1 MKQLK
6 LLLVDDEPQILESLS
21 QLFDYDYR
29 VLTAT
34 SGEAALSLLNSH
46 RDVAIVISDQ
56 RMAGM
61 RGVDLLRH
69 VKQIIPES
77 MRILLTGY
85 SDLES
90 VLQSVNVGEVFRYV
104 RKPWQPDTLKSIV
117 ALAAATYILRGQRE
131 KKQDLF
137 SDTSASLVNAL
148 KFNAPPA
155 AHESLP
161 SDSQQAHL
169 KPDAPNDKQEDLE
182 SDTLNNNDASSDEQR
197 SIEQRPTETPFIEPP
212 PIDAAVPNATF
223 SLEQE
228 FLHDVE
234 KTLDTLPVHL
244 DLDDDIQPIENL
256 QAEFQSYFTDDI
268 LAELK
273 RYESFEEEFFARL
286 NEANDLDLIASDD
299 LGSFEKRFCGKS
311 GKPRVLFV
319 DDDSDVLYLIS
330 ETFKREYDVFTCLSA
345 ESAMELLE
353 GKSFFACIVADLRMP
368 GQSGSEFLIQAE
380 AIEPLVPKILMSS
393 YADAE
398 VIVSLVNHG
407 LLYRF
412 VSKPYDVPNLKNI
425 IVSAVEECRRRVERG
440 LKYRGIKK
448 AFLNSKENAKPVQQ
462 DELYFAPKDTVADG
476 LRTQLENLNRLTK
489 K

>member
-6 LLLVDDEPQILESLS
+6 LLVVDDEPQVLESLT
-21 QLFDYDYR
+21 QLFDYDYK

-46 RDVAIVISDQ
+46 RDTAIIISDQ
-56 RMAGM
+56 RMGGM

-69 VKQIIPES
+69 VKQLIPES

-117 ALAAATYILRGQRE
+117 ALAAATYILRGQRD
-131 KKQDLF
+131 KKQDF
-137 SDTSASLVNAL
+137 ISDKSAPLVNAL
-148 KFNAPPA
+148 KFNAPTHGAP
-155 AHESLP
+155 ESLVP
-161 SDSQQAHL
+161 KPNQDALHTDAHDDKSDS
-169 KPDAPNDKQEDLE
+169 KPHTTD
-182 SDTLNNNDASSDEQR
+182 
-197 SIEQRPTETPFIEPP
+197 TPFTDDAIPAKQNPVPHVEPP
-212 PIDAAVPNATF
+212 EVLQPA
-223 SLEQE
+223 
-228 FLHDVE
+228 FLSDVE

-244 DLDDDIQPIENL
+244 ELNDEIQPIENL

-345 ESAMELLE
+345 ASAMELLE

-412 VSKPYDVPNLKNI
+412 VSKPYDVPNLKAI

-448 AFLNSKENAKPVQQ
+448 AFLDYKPHEKPIEH
-462 DELYFAPKDTVADG
+462 DELYFAPKESSPDE
-476 LRTQLENLNRLTK
+476 LRTQLEKLNRLTK
-489 K
+489 KSS

>member
-1 MKQLK
+1 MKRLK
-6 LLLVDDEPQILESLS
+6 LLLVDDEPLILESLS
-21 QLFDYDYR
+21 QLFDYDYS
-29 VLTAT
+29 VLTAN

-46 RDVAIVISDQ
+46 RDVAIIISDQ

-137 SDTSASLVNAL
+137 SDTSAPLVNAL
-148 KFNAPPA
+148 KFNAPPN
-155 AHESLP
+155 EIELP
-161 SDSQQAHL
+161 PSNSQQTHL
-169 KPDAPNDKQEDLE
+169 QPNVPDDKQADLE
-182 SDTLNNNDASSDEQR
+182 TQTPINNDASSIEQR
-197 SIEQRPTETPFIEPP
+197 STETPFIEPSP
-212 PIDAAVPNATF
+212 VDTADATAID
-223 SLEQE
+223 SLEQD

-234 KTLDTLPVHL
+234 KTLDTMPVHL
-244 DLDDDIQPIENL
+244 AIEDDIQPIENL

-425 IVSAVEECRRRVERG
+425 IASAVAECRSRVERG
-440 LKYRGIKK
+440 LKYRGLKK

-462 DELYFAPKDTVADG
+462 DELYFAPKDPANDG

>member
-6 LLLVDDEPQILESLS
+6 LLLVDDEPQILESLT
-21 QLFDYDYR
+21 QLFDYDYK

-34 SGEAALSLLNSH
+34 SGEAALSLLNAH
-46 RDVAIVISDQ
+46 RDTAIIISDQ

-69 VKQIIPES
+69 VKQLIPES

-131 KKQDLF
+131 KRSELSLEK
-137 SDTSASLVNAL
+137 SPSLVNAL
-148 KFNAPPA
+148 KTLPP
-155 AHESLP
+155 
-161 SDSQQAHL
+161 
-169 KPDAPNDKQEDLE
+169 
-182 SDTLNNNDASSDEQR
+182 SS
-197 SIEQRPTETPFIEPP
+197 EPP
-212 PIDAAVPNATF
+212 RIDDEVKVLPPSPTVELTPVSPSPTDPTDPMNIET
-223 SLEQE
+223 E
-228 FLHDVE
+228 FLSDVE
-234 KTLDTLPVHL
+234 KTLESFSIHPV
-244 DLDDDIQPIENL
+244 DEEDIKPIENL
-256 QAEFQSYFTDDI
+256 QAEFQSYFTNDI
-268 LAELK
+268 LAELR

-286 NEANDLDLIASDD
+286 NEANDLDLIVSDD
-299 LGSFEKRFCGKS
+299 LSSFEKRFCGKS

-345 ESAMELLE
+345 ESAIELLE

-398 VIVSLVNHG
+398 VIISLVNHG

-412 VSKPYDVPNLKNI
+412 VSKPYDVPNLKRI

-448 AFLNSKENAKPVQQ
+448 AFLDFKGSDKPIEQN
-462 DELYFAPKDTVADG
+462 ELYFPPKEATLDAIH
-476 LRTQLENLNRLTK
+476 TQLEKLNRLTPK

>member
-1 MKQLK
+1 MQKLK
-6 LLLVDDEPQILESLS
+6 LLLVDDEPLILESLS
-21 QLFDYDYR
+21 QLFDYDYK

-46 RDVAIVISDQ
+46 RDTAIVISDQ
-56 RMAGM
+56 RMGGM
-61 RGVDLLRH
+61 PGVDLLRH
-69 VKQIIPES
+69 VKQLIPES

-90 VLQSVNVGEVFRYV
+90 VLQSVNVGEVFRYA

-117 ALAAATYILRGQRE
+117 ALAAATYILRSQRE
-131 KKQDLF
+131 KKQDF
-137 SDTSASLVNAL
+137 ISEKSAPLVNAL
-148 KFNAPPA
+148 KVNAPEPPA
-155 AHESLP
+155 PPSL
-161 SDSQQAHL
+161 SDDL
-169 KPDAPNDKQEDLE
+169 PTDTIPPAP
-182 SDTLNNNDASSDEQR
+182 TSS
-197 SIEQRPTETPFIEPP
+197 PFIEPP
-212 PIDAAVPNATF
+212 PTHATPADAPDPLAHG
-223 SLEQE
+223 
-228 FLHDVE
+228 FLSDFE
-234 KTLDTLPVHL
+234 KTIDTLPVQPI
-244 DLDDDIQPIENL
+244 DDDDIKPIENL

-412 VSKPYDVPNLKNI
+412 VSKPYDVPNLKSI

-448 AFLNSKENAKPVQQ
+448 AFLDSKASIKPIEQ
-462 DELYFAPKDTVADG
+462 DELYFAPKETEPDA
-476 LRTQLENLNRLTK
+476 LRTQLEKLNHLTK

>member
-1 MKQLK
+1 MKRLK
-6 LLLVDDEPQILESLS
+6 LLLVDDEPQVLESLS
-21 QLFDYDYR
+21 QLFDYDYN

-46 RDVAIVISDQ
+46 RDAAIIISDQ
-56 RMAGM
+56 RMGGM

-69 VKQIIPES
+69 VKQLIPES

-131 KKQDLF
+131 KKADLP
-137 SDTSASLVNAL
+137 SSASPSLVKAL
-148 KFNAPPA
+148 QSLPAKPESDDASLPTLRDDATTLQSDFAAEPPSPIEPALAPP
-155 AHESLP
+155 
-161 SDSQQAHL
+161 
-169 KPDAPNDKQEDLE
+169 
-182 SDTLNNNDASSDEQR
+182 
-197 SIEQRPTETPFIEPP
+197 ETPKPAAPAPDDIANDYLRDIE
-212 PIDAAVPNATF
+212 N
-223 SLEQE
+223 
-228 FLHDVE
+228 
-234 KTLDTLPVHL
+234 TLDALPIQPIEEE
-244 DLDDDIQPIENL
+244 DIKPIENL

-299 LGSFEKRFCGKS
+299 ISSFEKRFCGKS

-319 DDDSDVLYLIS
+319 DDDSDVLYLLS

-425 IVSAVEECRRRVERG
+425 IVSAVAECRRRVENG
-440 LKYRGIKK
+440 LKYRGMKK
-448 AFLNSKENAKPVQQ
+448 AYLAAAQTSKAVEQ
-462 DELYFAPKDTVADG
+462 DELYFPPKESAPDNLHA
-476 LRTQLENLNRLTK
+476 QLDKLNRLAK

>member
-1 MKQLK
+1 MQKLK
-6 LLLVDDEPQILESLS
+6 LLLVDDEPLILESLS
-21 QLFDYDYR
+21 QLFDYDYK

-46 RDVAIVISDQ
+46 RDTAIVISDQ
-56 RMAGM
+56 RMGGM

-69 VKQIIPES
+69 VKQLIPES

-131 KKQDLF
+131 KRSESSSEK
-137 SDTSASLVNAL
+137 SPSLVNAL
-148 KFNAPPA
+148 KTLPPPP
-155 AHESLP
+155 ELSPSTQETSSLDTTTTP
-161 SDSQQAHL
+161 QIT
-169 KPDAPNDKQEDLE
+169 DAPQAAEPPSPQPTSEAQLE
-182 SDTLNNNDASSDEQR
+182 SDFLSD
-197 SIEQRPTETPFIEPP
+197 F
-212 PIDAAVPNATF
+212 
-223 SLEQE
+223 
-228 FLHDVE
+228 E
-234 KTLDTLPVHL
+234 KTLDTLPVQPIAEETIT
-244 DLDDDIQPIENL
+244 IQPIENL

-311 GKPRVLFV
+311 GNPRVLFV
-319 DDDSDVLYLIS
+319 DDDSDVLYLLS
-330 ETFKREYDVFTCLSA
+330 ETFKKEYDVFTCLSA
-345 ESAMELLE
+345 ASAMELLE

-425 IVSAVEECRRRVERG
+425 IASAVEECKRRVERG

-448 AFLNSKENAKPVQQ
+448 AFLDSLSNATPAPQN
-462 DELYFAPKDTVADG
+462 ELYFSTNPVPSDT
-476 LRTQLENLNRLTK
+476 LRTQLEHLNRLTK

>member
-6 LLLVDDEPQILESLS
+6 LLLVDDEPLILESLT

-56 RMAGM
+56 RMGGM

-148 KFNAPPA
+148 KFNAPPHV

-182 SDTLNNNDASSDEQR
+182 SETLNNNDES
-197 SIEQRPTETPFIEPP
+197 SIEQRPTETPLIEPP
-212 PIDAAVPNATF
+212 PIDAAVANATI

-234 KTLDTLPVHL
+234 KTLETLPVHL
-244 DLDDDIQPIENL
+244 NLDLEDDIQPIENL

-319 DDDSDVLYLIS
+319 DDDSDVLYLLS

-440 LKYRGIKK
+440 LKYRNIKK
-448 AFLNSKENAKPVQQ
+448 AFLDSKESVKPIAQT
-462 DELYFAPKDTVADG
+462 ELYFAPKDPSTDG

>member
-6 LLLVDDEPQILESLS
+6 LLLVDDEPLILESLT

-29 VLTAT
+29 VLTAN

-56 RMAGM
+56 RMGGM

-69 VKQIIPES
+69 VKQLIPDS

-117 ALAAATYILRGQRE
+117 ALAAATYVLRGQRE
-131 KKQDLF
+131 KKLDLL
-137 SDTSASLVNAL
+137 SEKPAPLLNAL
-148 KFNAPPA
+148 KFSLPTDDTPPPA
-155 AHESLP
+155 SSQSEQNP
-161 SDSQQAHL
+161 S
-169 KPDAPNDKQEDLE
+169 E
-182 SDTLNNNDASSDEQR
+182 R
-197 SIEQRPTETPFIEPP
+197 ETPHIEDQTPTDIPTTNLLLIEPSSSPFLPKTSDNRLVP
-212 PIDAAVPNATF
+212 P
-223 SLEQE
+223 LEE
-228 FLHDVE
+228 DFLSEVE

-244 DLDDDIQPIENL
+244 DLDNDIQPVEIDSL
-256 QAEFQSYFTDDI
+256 RAEFQSYFTDDI
-268 LAELK
+268 LTELK
-273 RYESFEEEFFARL
+273 RYASFEEEFFARL

-299 LGSFEKRFCGKS
+299 LESFEKRFCGKS
-311 GKPRVLFV
+311 GNPRVLFV
-319 DDDSDVLYLIS
+319 DDDSDVLYLLS

-398 VIVSLVNHG
+398 IIISLVNQG

-412 VSKPYDVPNLKNI
+412 VSKPYDVPNLKSI
-425 IVSAVEECRRRVERG
+425 IASAVQECRRRVEKG

-448 AFLNSKENAKPVQQ
+448 AFLDFSQSAIPRQ
-462 DELYFAPKDTVADG
+462 
-476 LRTQLENLNRLTK
+476 R
-489 K
+489 

>member
-1 MKQLK
+1 MQKLK
-6 LLLVDDEPQILESLS
+6 LLLVDDEPLILESLS
-21 QLFDYDYR
+21 QLFDYDYK

-46 RDVAIVISDQ
+46 RDTAIVISDQ
-56 RMAGM
+56 RMGGM

-69 VKQIIPES
+69 VKQLIPES

-117 ALAAATYILRGQRE
+117 ALAAATYVLRGQRE
-131 KKQDLF
+131 KRSELSPEK
-137 SDTSASLVNAL
+137 SPSLVNAL
-148 KFNAPPA
+148 KTLPPSP
-155 AHESLP
+155 EPPRIDDEVKDLP
-161 SDSQQAHL
+161 PSPTVEL
-169 KPDAPNDKQEDLE
+169 KPVSPSPTDPTDPTN
-182 SDTLNNNDASSDEQR
+182 
-197 SIEQRPTETPFIEPP
+197 IET
-212 PIDAAVPNATF
+212 
-223 SLEQE
+223 E
-228 FLHDVE
+228 FLSDVE
-234 KTLDTLPVHL
+234 KTLESFSIHPV
-244 DLDDDIQPIENL
+244 DEEDIKPIENL

-268 LAELK
+268 LAELR

-412 VSKPYDVPNLKNI
+412 VSKPYDVPNLKSI

-448 AFLNSKENAKPVQQ
+448 AFLDFKGSDKPVEQN
-462 DELYFAPKDTVADG
+462 ELYFPPKETTPDA
-476 LRTQLENLNRLTK
+476 LRTQLEKLNRLTPK

>member
-1 MKQLK
+1 MQKLK
-6 LLLVDDEPQILESLS
+6 LLLVDDEPLILESLS
-21 QLFDYDYR
+21 QLFDYDYK

-46 RDVAIVISDQ
+46 RDTAIVISDQ
-56 RMAGM
+56 RMGGM

-69 VKQIIPES
+69 VKQLIPES

-117 ALAAATYILRGQRE
+117 ALAAATYVLRGQRE
-131 KKQDLF
+131 KRSELSPEK
-137 SDTSASLVNAL
+137 SPSLVNAL
-148 KFNAPPA
+148 KTLPPSP
-155 AHESLP
+155 EPPRIDDEVKDLP
-161 SDSQQAHL
+161 PSPTVEL
-169 KPDAPNDKQEDLE
+169 KPVSPSPTDPTDPTN
-182 SDTLNNNDASSDEQR
+182 
-197 SIEQRPTETPFIEPP
+197 IET
-212 PIDAAVPNATF
+212 
-223 SLEQE
+223 E
-228 FLHDVE
+228 FLSDVE
-234 KTLDTLPVHL
+234 KTLESFSIHPV
-244 DLDDDIQPIENL
+244 DEEDIKPIENL

-268 LAELK
+268 LAELR

-412 VSKPYDVPNLKNI
+412 VSKPYDVPNLKSI

-448 AFLNSKENAKPVQQ
+448 AFLDFKGSNKPVEQN
-462 DELYFAPKDTVADG
+462 ELYFPPKETTSDT
-476 LRTQLENLNRLTK
+476 LRTQLEKLNRLTPK

>member
-46 RDVAIVISDQ
+46 RDVAIIISDQ

-104 RKPWQPDTLKSIV
+104 RKPWQPETLKSIV
-117 ALAAATYILRGQRE
+117 ALAAATYILRSQRE
-131 KKQDLF
+131 KKQDSI
-137 SDTSASLVNAL
+137 SDKSAPLVNAL
-148 KFNAPPA
+148 KFNAPPHA
-155 AHESLP
+155 EPELP
-161 SDSQQAHL
+161 SSDSQQTHL
-169 KPDAPNDKQEDLE
+169 QPNAPDDKQADLE
-182 SDTLNNNDASSDEQR
+182 TETPINNDASSIEQR
-197 SIEQRPTETPFIEPP
+197 STETPFIEPP
-212 PIDAAVPNATF
+212 PIDAALANATD

-228 FLHDVE
+228 FLNDVE

-244 DLDDDIQPIENL
+244 ELEDDIQPIENL

-448 AFLNSKENAKPVQQ
+448 AFLNSKENAKPVQK
-462 DELYFAPKDTVADG
+462 DEIYFAPNVPVADG

>member
-6 LLLVDDEPQILESLS
+6 LLLVDDEPQILESLT
-21 QLFDYDYR
+21 QLFDYDYK

-34 SGEAALSLLNSH
+34 SGEAALSLLNAH
-46 RDVAIVISDQ
+46 PDTAIIISDQ
-56 RMAGM
+56 RMGGM

-69 VKQIIPES
+69 VKQLIPES

-85 SDLES
+85 SDLEL

-104 RKPWQPDTLKSIV
+104 RKPWQSDTLKSIV

-131 KKQDLF
+131 KKQDPVPEN
-137 SDTSASLVNAL
+137 SASLVNAL
-148 KFNAPPA
+148 KFNAPNA
-155 AHESLP
+155 
-161 SDSQQAHL
+161 
-169 KPDAPNDKQEDLE
+169 KPNDLQANASCADDSPPSEQHPSTRSELAPTGATLADSPPERLE
-182 SDTLNNNDASSDEQR
+182 H
-197 SIEQRPTETPFIEPP
+197 
-212 PIDAAVPNATF
+212 
-223 SLEQE
+223 E
-228 FLHDVE
+228 FLSDVE

-244 DLDDDIQPIENL
+244 DLHDDIQPVENL

-286 NEANDLDLIASDD
+286 NEANDLDLIASDN

-345 ESAMELLE
+345 ASAMELLE

-412 VSKPYDVPNLKNI
+412 VSKPYDVPNLKTI

-448 AFLNSKENAKPVQQ
+448 AFLDSKESAKPIEQ
-462 DELYFAPKDTVADG
+462 DELYFAPKEPEPDA
-476 LRTQLENLNRLTK
+476 LRTQLEQLNRLTK

>member
-1 MKQLK
+1 MQKLK
-6 LLLVDDEPQILESLS
+6 LLLVDDEPQILESLT
-21 QLFDYDYR
+21 QLFDYDYK

-46 RDVAIVISDQ
+46 RDTAIVISDQ
-56 RMAGM
+56 RMGGM

-69 VKQIIPES
+69 VKQLIPES

-131 KKQDLF
+131 KRLD
-137 SDTSASLVNAL
+137 SAPEPSPSLVNAL
-148 KFNAPPA
+148 KTLPPTPEPPA
-155 AHESLP
+155 ENPTSLDIAPTP
-161 SDSQQAHL
+161 STPAIN
-169 KPDAPNDKQEDLE
+169 DAPK
-182 SDTLNNNDASSDEQR
+182 
-197 SIEQRPTETPFIEPP
+197 PIEPTP
-212 PIDAAVPNATF
+212 AEPTTPAQIEP
-223 SLEQE
+223 E
-228 FLHDVE
+228 FLSDVE

-244 DLDDDIQPIENL
+244 DLSDLSDDIQPIENL

-412 VSKPYDVPNLKNI
+412 VSKPYDVPNLKTI
-425 IVSAVEECRRRVERG
+425 IANAVQECRRRVERG

-448 AFLNSKENAKPVQQ
+448 ALLYSKESEKPIEQ
-462 DELYFAPKDTVADG
+462 DELYFAPKASTDDE
-476 LRTQLENLNRLTK
+476 LRTQLEKLNRLTK

>member
-1 MKQLK
+1 MKRLK
-6 LLLVDDEPQILESLS
+6 LLLVDDEPLILESLS
-21 QLFDYDYR
+21 QLFDYDYN

-46 RDVAIVISDQ
+46 RDIAIIISDQ
-56 RMAGM
+56 RMGGM

-69 VKQIIPES
+69 VKQVAPES

-104 RKPWQPDTLKSIV
+104 RKPWQADTLKSIV

-131 KKQDLF
+131 RKPDSF
-137 SDTSASLVNAL
+137 SEPSPSPSLVNAL
-148 KFNAPPA
+148 KFNAPPLA
-155 AHESLP
+155 TPESLEP
-161 SDSQQAHL
+161 SLRPDASQT
-169 KPDAPNDKQEDLE
+169 DAPNNPTHTSPEPI
-182 SDTLNNNDASSDEQR
+182 SS
-197 SIEQRPTETPFIEPP
+197 ETPFSDPP
-212 PIDAAVPNATF
+212 PE
-223 SLEQE
+223 SLAPTQDERPSSPTLITE
-228 FLHDVE
+228 DLVNGVE

-244 DLDDDIQPIENL
+244 DLKDEPPPVVHIETL

-286 NEANDLDLIASDD
+286 NEANELDLIVSDD
-299 LGSFEKRFCGKS
+299 LSRFEKRFCGKS

-425 IVSAVEECRRRVERG
+425 IVSAVEECRRRFARG
-440 LKYRGIKK
+440 LKYRGMKK
-448 AFLNSKENAKPVQQ
+448 AFLDSKANEKPIEHN
-462 DELYFAPKDTVADG
+462 ELYFAPKDSRSDE

-489 K
+489 KSP

>member
-1 MKQLK
+1 MKKLK
-6 LLLVDDEPQILESLS
+6 LLLVDDEPQILESLT
-21 QLFDYDYR
+21 QLFDYDYI

-34 SGEAALSLLNSH
+34 SGETALSLLNSH
-46 RDVAIVISDQ
+46 RDTAIIISDQ

-69 VKQIIPES
+69 VKQLIPES

-117 ALAAATYILRGQRE
+117 ALAAATYILRSQQER
-131 KKQDLF
+131 KQD
-137 SDTSASLVNAL
+137 SISSTSASLVNAL
-148 KFNAPPA
+148 KFNASDDTPTHAP
-155 AHESLP
+155 ESTRP
-161 SDSQQAHL
+161 NA
-169 KPDAPNDKQEDLE
+169 KPNDLNP
-182 SDTLNNNDASSDEQR
+182 DTPFTDDAV
-197 SIEQRPTETPFIEPP
+197 PTEQLPLPLPEPP
-212 PIDAAVPNATF
+212 PIDATLENPPDC
-223 SLEQE
+223 LEQD
-228 FLHDVE
+228 FLSDIE
-234 KTLDTLPVHL
+234 KTLDNLPIHL
-244 DLDDDIQPIENL
+244 ELNDEIQPIENL

-286 NEANDLDLIASDD
+286 NEANDLDLIASND

-311 GKPRVLFV
+311 GKPRILFV
-319 DDDSDVLYLIS
+319 DDDSDVLYLVS

-345 ESAMELLE
+345 EAAMELLE

-380 AIEPLVPKILMSS
+380 AIEPLVPKVLMSS
-393 YADAE
+393 YVDAE

-425 IVSAVEECRRRVERG
+425 IASAVQECRRRVERG
-440 LKYRGIKK
+440 LKYRSIKQAFLDSKASKK
-448 AFLNSKENAKPVQQ
+448 AIEQ
-462 DELYFAPKDTVADG
+462 DELYFAPKETTPEQ
-476 LRTQLENLNRLTK
+476 LRMQLAQFHRLTK

>member
-1 MKQLK
+1 MQKLK
-6 LLLVDDEPQILESLS
+6 LLLVDDEPLILESLS
-21 QLFDYDYR
+21 QLFDYDYK

-46 RDVAIVISDQ
+46 RDTAIVISDQ
-56 RMAGM
+56 RMGGM

-69 VKQIIPES
+69 VKQLIPES

-117 ALAAATYILRGQRE
+117 ALAAATYVLRGQRE
-131 KKQDLF
+131 KRSELSPEK
-137 SDTSASLVNAL
+137 SPSLVNAL
-148 KFNAPPA
+148 KTLPPSP
-155 AHESLP
+155 EPPRIDDEVKDLP
-161 SDSQQAHL
+161 PSPTAEL
-169 KPDAPNDKQEDLE
+169 KPVSPSPTDPTDPTN
-182 SDTLNNNDASSDEQR
+182 
-197 SIEQRPTETPFIEPP
+197 IET
-212 PIDAAVPNATF
+212 
-223 SLEQE
+223 E
-228 FLHDVE
+228 FLSDVE
-234 KTLDTLPVHL
+234 KTLESFSIHPV
-244 DLDDDIQPIENL
+244 DEEDIKPIENL

-268 LAELK
+268 LAELR

-412 VSKPYDVPNLKNI
+412 VSKPYDVPNLKSI

-448 AFLNSKENAKPVQQ
+448 AFLDFKGSNKPVEQN
-462 DELYFAPKDTVADG
+462 ELYFPPKETTSDT
-476 LRTQLENLNRLTK
+476 LRTQLEKLNRLTPK

>member
-1 MKQLK
+1 MQKLK
-6 LLLVDDEPQILESLS
+6 LLLVDDEPQILESLT
-21 QLFDYDYR
+21 QLFDYDYK

-46 RDVAIVISDQ
+46 RDTAIVISDQ
-56 RMAGM
+56 RMGSM

-69 VKQIIPES
+69 VKQLIPES

-131 KKQDLF
+131 KRLDVAPEP
-137 SDTSASLVNAL
+137 SPSLVNAL
-148 KFNAPPA
+148 KTLPPTPEPPA
-155 AHESLP
+155 ETPMSLGTAPAP
-161 SDSQQAHL
+161 STPAIT
-169 KPDAPNDKQEDLE
+169 DAPKPIASPPDEPTNPTQIETDFLADLE
-182 SDTLNNNDASSDEQR
+182 KTFEALPVQ
-197 SIEQRPTETPFIEPP
+197 
-212 PIDAAVPNATF
+212 PID
-223 SLEQE
+223 EE
-228 FLHDVE
+228 
-234 KTLDTLPVHL
+234 
-244 DLDDDIQPIENL
+244 DIKPIENL

-299 LGSFEKRFCGKS
+299 FGSFEKRFCGKS

-412 VSKPYDVPNLKNI
+412 VSKPYDVPNLKSI

-448 AFLNSKENAKPVQQ
+448 AFLDFKGSDKPVEQN
-462 DELYFAPKDTVADG
+462 EIYFSPKETTPDA
-476 LRTQLENLNRLTK
+476 LRTQLEKLNRLTK

>member
-6 LLLVDDEPQILESLS
+6 LLLVDDEPLILESLS
-21 QLFDYDYR
+21 QLFDYDYK

-46 RDVAIVISDQ
+46 RDTAIVISDQ
-56 RMAGM
+56 RMGGM

-69 VKQIIPES
+69 VKQLIPES

-131 KKQDLF
+131 KRLD
-137 SDTSASLVNAL
+137 SSPEPSPSLVNAL
-148 KFNAPPA
+148 KTLSPTLEPPA
-155 AHESLP
+155 EKPMSLDIAPAP
-161 SDSQQAHL
+161 STPAIT
-169 KPDAPNDKQEDLE
+169 DAPK
-182 SDTLNNNDASSDEQR
+182 
-197 SIEQRPTETPFIEPP
+197 PIEPP
-212 PIDAAVPNATF
+212 PAEPTTLVQIEP
-223 SLEQE
+223 E
-228 FLHDVE
+228 FLADLE
-234 KTLDTLPVHL
+234 KTFETLPVHL

-299 LGSFEKRFCGKS
+299 LSSFEKRFCGKS

-319 DDDSDVLYLIS
+319 DDDSDVLYLLS
-330 ETFKREYDVFTCLSA
+330 ETFKKEYDVFTCLSA

-398 VIVSLVNHG
+398 VIISLVNHG

-425 IVSAVEECRRRVERG
+425 IVSAVQECRRRVERG

-448 AFLNSKENAKPVQQ
+448 AFLDSKASIKPIEQ
-462 DELYFAPKDTVADG
+462 DELYFAPKETEPDA
-476 LRTQLENLNRLTK
+476 LRTQLEKLNRLTK

>member
-1 MKQLK
+1 MQKLK
-6 LLLVDDEPQILESLS
+6 LLLVDDEPLILESLS
-21 QLFDYDYR
+21 QLFDYDYK

-34 SGEAALSLLNSH
+34 SGEAALSLLNAH
-46 RDVAIVISDQ
+46 RDTAIIISDQ
-56 RMAGM
+56 RMGGM

-131 KKQDLF
+131 KRLD
-137 SDTSASLVNAL
+137 SSPEPSPSLVNAL
-148 KFNAPPA
+148 KTLSPTLEPPA
-155 AHESLP
+155 EKPMSLDIAPAP
-161 SDSQQAHL
+161 STPAIT
-169 KPDAPNDKQEDLE
+169 DAPKPIEPTPAEPTTPVQIEPEFLADLE
-182 SDTLNNNDASSDEQR
+182 K
-197 SIEQRPTETPFIEPP
+197 
-212 PIDAAVPNATF
+212 TF
-223 SLEQE
+223 E
-228 FLHDVE
+228 
-234 KTLDTLPVHL
+234 TLPVHL

-299 LGSFEKRFCGKS
+299 LSSFEKRFCGKS

-319 DDDSDVLYLIS
+319 DDDSDVLYLLS
-330 ETFKREYDVFTCLSA
+330 ETFKKEYDVFTCLSA

-425 IVSAVEECRRRVERG
+425 IVSAVQECRRRVERG

-448 AFLNSKENAKPVQQ
+448 AFLDSKASIKPIEQ
-462 DELYFAPKDTVADG
+462 DELYFAPKETEPDA
-476 LRTQLENLNRLTK
+476 LRTQLEKLNRLTK

>member
-6 LLLVDDEPQILESLS
+6 LLLVDDEPQILESLT
-21 QLFDYDYR
+21 QLFDYDYK

-46 RDVAIVISDQ
+46 PDTAIIISDQ
-56 RMAGM
+56 RMGGM

-69 VKQIIPES
+69 VKQLIPES

-131 KKQDLF
+131 KKQAPVPEN
-137 SDTSASLVNAL
+137 SASLVNAL
-148 KFNAPPA
+148 KFNAPNA
-155 AHESLP
+155 
-161 SDSQQAHL
+161 
-169 KPDAPNDKQEDLE
+169 KPNDLQA
-182 SDTLNNNDASSDEQR
+182 DASRADD
-197 SIEQRPTETPFIEPP
+197 PP
-212 PIDAAVPNATF
+212 PSEQHPSARSEPAPTDATLADPPPER
-223 SLEQE
+223 LEHE
-228 FLHDVE
+228 FLSDVE

-244 DLDDDIQPIENL
+244 DLHNDIQPVENL

-286 NEANDLDLIASDD
+286 NEANDLDLIASDN

-345 ESAMELLE
+345 ASAMELLE

-412 VSKPYDVPNLKNI
+412 VSKPYDVPNLKTI

-448 AFLNSKENAKPVQQ
+448 ALLDSKESAKPIEQ
-462 DELYFAPKDTVADG
+462 DELYFAPKEPEPDA
-476 LRTQLENLNRLTK
+476 LRTQLEKLNRLTK

>member
-6 LLLVDDEPQILESLS
+6 LLLVDDEPQVLESLS
-21 QLFDYDYR
+21 QLFDYEYK

-34 SGEAALSLLNSH
+34 SGEAALSLLNAH
-46 RDVAIVISDQ
+46 RDIAIIISDQ
-56 RMAGM
+56 RMGSM

-69 VKQIIPES
+69 VKQQIPES
-77 MRILLTGY
+77 IRILLTGY

-131 KKQDLF
+131 KR
-137 SDTSASLVNAL
+137 SDSAPEKSPLLVNAL
-148 KFNAPPA
+148 KTLPPPPELSTQETPSIENTPPPINDTRQSAEAPPA
-155 AHESLP
+155 T
-161 SDSQQAHL
+161 L
-169 KPDAPNDKQEDLE
+169 KDDFPVENDFLSDLE
-182 SDTLNNNDASSDEQR
+182 KN
-197 SIEQRPTETPFIEPP
+197 
-212 PIDAAVPNATF
+212 
-223 SLEQE
+223 
-228 FLHDVE
+228 
-234 KTLDTLPVHL
+234 LDTLPVQPIVEE
-244 DLDDDIQPIENL
+244 DISIKPIENL

-299 LGSFEKRFCGKS
+299 LSSFEKRFCGKS
-311 GKPRVLFV
+311 GNPRVLFV
-319 DDDSDVLYLIS
+319 DDDSDVLYLLS
-330 ETFKREYDVFTCLSA
+330 ETFKKEYDVFTCLSA

-393 YADAE
+393 YTDAE
-398 VIVSLVNHG
+398 VIISLVNHG

-425 IVSAVEECRRRVERG
+425 IASAVQECRRRVERG

-448 AFLNSKENAKPVQQ
+448 AFLDSLSNRASVPQSEI
-462 DELYFAPKDTVADG
+462 YFPTPASSSDS
-476 LRTQLENLNRLTK
+476 LRTHLENLNRLTK

>member
-1 MKQLK
+1 MQKLK
-6 LLLVDDEPQILESLS
+6 LLLVDDEPLILESLT
-21 QLFDYDYR
+21 QLFDYDYK

-46 RDVAIVISDQ
+46 RDTAIVISDQ
-56 RMAGM
+56 RMGGM

-69 VKQIIPES
+69 VKQLIPES

-131 KKQDLF
+131 KRLD
-137 SDTSASLVNAL
+137 SSPEPSPSLVNAL
-148 KFNAPPA
+148 KTLSPTLEPPA
-155 AHESLP
+155 EKPMSLDIAPAP
-161 SDSQQAHL
+161 STPAIT
-169 KPDAPNDKQEDLE
+169 DAPKPIEPTPAEPTTLVQIEPEFLADLE
-182 SDTLNNNDASSDEQR
+182 K
-197 SIEQRPTETPFIEPP
+197 
-212 PIDAAVPNATF
+212 TF
-223 SLEQE
+223 E
-228 FLHDVE
+228 
-234 KTLDTLPVHL
+234 TLPVHL

-299 LGSFEKRFCGKS
+299 LSSFEKRFCGKS

-319 DDDSDVLYLIS
+319 DDDSDVLYLLS
-330 ETFKREYDVFTCLSA
+330 ETFKKEYDVFTCLSA

-412 VSKPYDVPNLKNI
+412 VTKPYDVPNLKNI
-425 IVSAVEECRRRVERG
+425 IVSAVQECRRRVERG

-448 AFLNSKENAKPVQQ
+448 AFLHSKESKPPIEPN
-462 DELYFAPKDTVADG
+462 ELYFSPKESTDDE
-476 LRTQLENLNRLTK
+476 LRTHLEKLNRLTK